1 MRDTVVRYA
10 LKALV
15 TGNGRDVSHRLLR
28 GVVVF
33 GAGKG
38 GVGTST
44 LTGLVALAA
53 ARNGA
58 SVLLVDA
65 DETVGA
71 LHLQLGFPA
80 EVPGLGT
87 LRGGSVTPESLLVE
101 VEPGL
106 TLFPGGGGGVA
117 ATLAV
122 ASAER
127 RILMRRVAGLYDRYD
142 LVLVDGGSRLD
153 SVVAS
158 CAAGA
163 GRLVTLTLPDRIA
176 EAGAYALLKAVH
188 GRFSTLPTEVLVNR
202 ATEEEARAAHALVDG
217 AASSFLGTSV
227 PFAGAVPDD
236 PASLVPLSG
245 AGTLASLPASAPVWT
260 AVAHLADRLLAE
272 EDTAASPVLRFPTL
286 G

>member
-1 MRDTVVRYA
+1 MVRHA

-15 TGNGRDVSHRLLR
+15 TGSGRDASHRLMR

-44 LTGLVALAA
+44 LSGLVALAA
-53 ARNGA
+53 ARSGA

-65 DETVGA
+65 DETVGS
-71 LHLQLGFPA
+71 LHLQLGLPA
-80 EVPGLGT
+80 DVPGIGT
-87 LRGGSVTPESLLVE
+87 LRGGATEAERLLLE

-122 ASAER
+122 AGSER
-127 RILMRRVAGLYDRYD
+127 RILMRRVAALYDRYD

-163 GRLVTLTLPDRIA
+163 GRLVTLTVPDRIA
-176 EAGAYALLKAVH
+176 EAGAYALLKAIRA
-188 GRFSTLPTEVLVNR
+188 RFATLPMEVLVNR
-202 ATEEEARAAHALVDG
+202 ASEAEARAAHAMVDG
-217 AASSFLGTSV
+217 ASTSFLGGPV
-227 PFAGAVPDD
+227 PFAGSVPDD
-236 PASLVPLSG
+236 AASLAPA
-245 AGTLASLPASAPVWT
+245 AGTLASISTAAPAWT
-260 AVAHLADRLLAE
+260 AASHLADRLLAE
-272 EDTAASPVLRFPTL
+272 EESVGTPVLRFPSL
-286 G
+286 D

>member
-1 MRDTVVRYA
+1 MVRHA

-15 TGNGRDVSHRLLR
+15 TGSGRDASHRLMR

-44 LTGLVALAA
+44 LSGLVALAA
-53 ARNGA
+53 ARSGA

-65 DETVGA
+65 DETVGS
-71 LHLQLGFPA
+71 LHLQLGLPA
-80 EVPGLGT
+80 DVPGIGT
-87 LRGGSVTPESLLVE
+87 LRGGATEADRLLLE

-122 ASAER
+122 AGSER
-127 RILMRRVAGLYDRYD
+127 RILMRRVAALYDRYD

-163 GRLVTLTLPDRIA
+163 GRLVTLTVPDRIA
-176 EAGAYALLKAVH
+176 EAGAYALLKAIRT
-188 GRFSTLPTEVLVNR
+188 RFATLPMEVLVNR
-202 ATEEEARAAHALVDG
+202 ASEAEARAAHAMVDG
-217 AASSFLGTSV
+217 ASTSFLGGPV

-236 PASLVPLSG
+236 AASLAPAAG
-245 AGTLASLPASAPVWT
+245 ALASISTAAPAWT
-260 AVAHLADRLLAE
+260 AASHLADRLLAE
-272 EDTAASPVLRFPTL
+272 EESVATPVLRFPSL
-286 G
+286 D

>member
-1 MRDTVVRYA
+1 MVRHA

-15 TGNGRDVSHRLLR
+15 NGNGRDTSHRVMR

-53 ARNGA
+53 ARSGA

-65 DETVGA
+65 DETVGS
-71 LHLQLGFPA
+71 LHLQLGFSPD
-80 EVPGLGT
+80 VPGLGT
-87 LRGGSVTPESLLVE
+87 LRGGRVAPEDLLLE

-163 GRLVTLTLPDRIA
+163 GRLIALTLPDRIA
-176 EAGAYALLKAVH
+176 EAGAYALLKAMH
-188 GRFSTLPTEVLVNR
+188 GRFATLPAEVLVNR
-202 ATEEEARAAHALVDG
+202 SSEAEARAAHATIDS
-217 AASSFLGTSV
+217 AATSFLGTGV

-236 PASLVPLSG
+236 PTSLAPAAG
-245 AGTLASLPASAPVWT
+245 ALASLPPSAPVW
-260 AVAHLADRLLAE
+260 AAAAHLADRLLAE
-272 EDTAASPVLRFPTL
+272 EETAATPVLRFPSL
-286 G
+286 D